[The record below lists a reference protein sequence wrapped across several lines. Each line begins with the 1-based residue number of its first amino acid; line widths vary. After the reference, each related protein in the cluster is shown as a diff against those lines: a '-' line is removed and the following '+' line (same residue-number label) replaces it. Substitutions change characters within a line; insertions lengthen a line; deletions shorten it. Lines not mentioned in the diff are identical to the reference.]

1 MPRGVV
7 SPCTMDNVGG
17 DDGGGDE
24 GGGGVNGGNC
34 DDDAV
39 KPSQAMTS
47 KNVVDDAGDFVIN
60 TRKRMSE

>member
-1 MPRGVV
+1 
-7 SPCTMDNVGG
+7 MDNVGG
-17 DDGGGDE
+17 
-24 GGGGVNGGNC
+24 GGGGGNVNGGNC